1 MASLNSRMALACDPE
16 GIPSVDRP
24 GHFALL
30 NRLFGELSLGHV
42 TSPDGYSYRFDPS
55 AFELIAS
62 FVKNERKCCPFL
74 NFLIEVRALGAPVWL
89 HITGPEGTRDFLDLE
104 LPSVRT

>member
-1 MASLNSRMALACDPE
+1 MTPPKSRTPLACVPE
-16 GIPSVDRP
+16 GIPPADRP

-30 NRLFGELSLGHV
+30 DRLFGELSLDRV
-42 TSPDGYSYRFDPS
+42 TSTDGYSYLFDPS

-74 NFLIEVRALGAPVWL
+74 NFMIEVRAPDAPIWL
-89 HITGPEGTRDFLDLE
+89 RLTGPEGTRDFLDLE

>member
-1 MASLNSRMALACDPE
+1 
-16 GIPSVDRP
+16 
-24 GHFALL
+24 
-30 NRLFGELSLGHV
+30 LFRELSLGRV
-42 TSPDGYSYRFDPS
+42 ASSDGYSYRFDAS

-74 NFLIEVRALGAPVWL
+74 NFAIEVGTSDAPIWL
-89 HITGPEGTRDFLDLE
+89 RITGPEGTRDFLDLE